1 MTVRMALPLTSK
13 EPAFNDL
20 LDNYELRA
28 TPVPGGA
35 DGEFDICNRH
45 VLGCSEE
52 KLIQH
57 VFDGAAFFA
66 NIELEQRDT

>member
-20 LDNYELRA
+20 LDNYELEA
-28 TPVPGGA
+28 TPVPGA
-35 DGEFDICNRH
+35 DGEFDIRNRH
-45 VLGCSEE
+45 VMGSSEE